1 MSFEDLDRVVAAA
14 RKDTAA
20 VHDDLSASIDPP
32 EELQSAVA
40 SAISNGESLAAVAAI
55 ADLSPLAA
63 LDVLERHSPQAT
75 PASSIS

>member
-20 VHDDLSASIDPP
+20 VHDDLSAGIDPP

-63 LDVLERHSPQAT
+63 LDVLERHNPQASPT
-75 PASSIS
+75 T

>member
-1 MSFEDLDRVVAAA
+1 VSLKDLDRVVAAA

-20 VHDDLSASIDPP
+20 SHDDLAGIDPP

-63 LDVLERHSPQAT
+63 LDVLERHSPQAS
-75 PASSIS
+75 PASPIT